1 MRFRLLGIRTLIIGI
16 ALVTGIIAGAFGS
29 GYAIAKSVSAPVH
42 VFPKNESGMTYGSD
56 LDVTSIDE
64 EPDLILAYGVDG
76 TLGYVLFKDLEGEK
90 PKTPQEA
97 LAQQS
102 KNGDKVRQIPLYA
115 VDGKTVIGVFN
126 IDPGRDIEKPA
137 VINPSIE

>member
-1 MRFRLLGIRTLIIGI
+1 MLFKSFAIRTLIIGI
-16 ALVTGIIAGAFGS
+16 ALVTGIIVGAFGS
-29 GYAIAKSVSAPVH
+29 GYAIAKNDSVPAH

-64 EPDLILAYGVDG
+64 EPDLISAYGVDG
-76 TLGYVLFKDLEGEK
+76 TLGYVLFKDLEGER

-97 LAQQS
+97 LEQQS
-102 KNGDKVRQIPLYA
+102 KNKGKVRQIPLYA

-126 IDPGRDIEKPA
+126 IGSGRDIEKPA
-137 VINPSIE
+137 AIDSSIE